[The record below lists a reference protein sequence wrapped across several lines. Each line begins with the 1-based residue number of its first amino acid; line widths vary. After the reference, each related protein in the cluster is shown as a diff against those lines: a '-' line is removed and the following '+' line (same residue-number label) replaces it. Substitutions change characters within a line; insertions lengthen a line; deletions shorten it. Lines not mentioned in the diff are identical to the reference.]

1 MKPATA
7 RVLRLLRSRG
17 SEGVT
22 PAEARSALH
31 IDRLGARIYE
41 LRKDEHYQIRR
52 ELVTVNGARFARY
65 YLVEPVK
72 PEQLRLDVA

>member
-1 MKPATA
+1 MKPSAA
-7 RVLRLLRSRG
+7 AVLRLLRSRG

-41 LRKDEHYQIRR
+41 LKRDGYEIRR
-52 ELVTVNGARFARY
+52 ELVTVERSRFARY